1 MSEASDIKKKMGDSQ
16 LKAFKEEQ
24 KCRSRVLRKLNHI
37 DLSGVVQVKGR
48 AACQIDTGDEL
59 LILELMIDGYFNNLD
74 EHQVLGVTSCF
85 VLEEKTAFQQV
96 PAELVQPYAQ
106 LQEAA
111 RRFWQVQEECG
122 VPCGEMEEYVEKL
135 RPDLM
140 TVVYAWSKGSSF
152 NEICHMTD
160 LFEGSIIRVRNESH
174 GQCLVMILA
183 KGY

>member
-1 MSEASDIKKKMGDSQ
+1 MLDKDSIWRRPKQ
-16 LKAFKEEQ
+16 LFI
-24 KCRSRVLRKLNHI
+24 V
-37 DLSGVVQVKGR
+37 G
-48 AACQIDTGDEL
+48 
-59 LILELMIDGYFNNLD
+59 
-74 EHQVLGVTSCF
+74 
-85 VLEEKTAFQQV
+85 
-96 PAELVQPYAQ
+96 
-106 LQEAA
+106 
-111 RRFWQVQEECG
+111 
-122 VPCGEMEEYVEKL
+122 GEMEEYVEKL